1 LTHFFIGVAEAPAY
15 NPCWAVM
22 QLQPGATV
30 AHYKILETLG
40 RGGQATAFKAED
52 IRLNRPVVIKAL
64 RADLAQS
71 EAARRR
77 FEREACLCSALDNAH
92 IQGVYDVGQEGDLYY
107 IVLQYV
113 EGPTLKQFQNGRALE
128 IRQALRLAIQLADAL
143 AVAHASGIAHRD
155 LKPANVIVAGG
166 KEAKILDFGLAKN
179 LAGAPEDSG
188 PRPIDE
194 PVTEVGVPY
203 GSMGYASPEQAEGR
217 PADHR
222 TDVFSLGVLIYEMVT
237 GLAPFRGRHAV
248 EVLNAV
254 IHQTPREVRELN
266 PRIPPGLQRILN
278 RAMAKDPR
286 ERYQTMAALR
296 DELMALE
303 RRFSRE
309 AEQEPGRPAVRARA
323 AWLLSGTLGRVL
335 GRIRIPAREAR
346 SGPHIF
352 LSSPTRPPSWG
363 SEDKPTLAVLP
374 FKNLSNDP
382 DAAFYEFSLADGVI
396 TELAHLK
403 SLVVR
408 PSAYIAQ
415 YVGQQVDPRQ
425 VGAELAATLVLTGAF
440 YKARERT
447 RVTAQLLQAATG
459 EIVWSD
465 QLDIAAGDF
474 LNVQDELAERL
485 IDGLKLTLT
494 AEEQQQIEKPLTG
507 SPEAYE
513 HYLRGRDAL
522 FRFVLR
528 SHEESDL
535 EAAIQEIHEA
545 IGTDPEFAH
554 AHAMLGRCYV
564 LHAQGYG
571 GAQDFT
577 LAERSL
583 RRALELDD
591 TITSAQLQ
599 LIYVDL
605 HHGDKAGARATMER
619 LLKQAPDD
627 PSVLFVAGM
636 LFRLDGLYQKARRM
650 FDRLLELNPSDVVIV
665 KMNIARILNYEG
677 RYEDAIRELKQALD
691 TEPEHPLVKTFLA
704 ATFFNAGQI
713 FEAHAT
719 IDEVLKKDPH
729 FDGARP
735 LLAWCLSAEGRH
747 EDARA
752 LITERVKDVAT
763 VDYDIAFWLAAF
775 YAMEGLVDDAIEW
788 VRVAIQLGNE
798 NYPHYATTKK
808 LDSLRA
814 DPRFVQILE
823 ELKRGWEA
831 RRAPAEASA

>member
-1 LTHFFIGVAEAPAY
+1 
-15 NPCWAVM
+15 M

-52 IRLNRPVVIKAL
+52 VRLNRPVVIKAL

-113 EGPTLKQFQNGRALE
+113 EGPTLKQFLNGRPLE
-128 IRQALRLAIQLADAL
+128 IKQALRLAIQLADAL

-155 LKPANVIVAGG
+155 LKPANVIVTAGTQ
-166 KEAKILDFGLAKN
+166 AKILDFGLAKN
-179 LAGAPEDSG
+179 LAPGSSEESG
-188 PRPIDE
+188 PRAIDD

-203 GSMGYASPEQAEGR
+203 GSMGYGSPEQAEGR

-222 TDVFSLGVLIYEMVT
+222 TDVFSLGVLIYEMTT

-266 PRIPPGLQRILN
+266 PRLPPGLQRILN

-286 ERYQTMAALR
+286 DRYQTMAALR

-303 RRFSRE
+303 RRLSRE
-309 AEQEPGRPAVRARA
+309 IGKETGRPVRARA

-346 SGPHIF
+346 SGPHVF
-352 LSSPTRPPSWG
+352 LSSPSRPPSWG

-415 YVGQQVDPRQ
+415 YVGQPVDPRQ
-425 VGAELAATLVLTGAF
+425 VGADLAATLVLTGSF
-440 YKARERT
+440 YKAKDRT
-447 RVTAQLLQAATG
+447 RVTAQLLQASSG

-465 QLDIAAGDF
+465 QVDIAAGDF
-474 LNVQDELAERL
+474 LAIQDELAERL

-494 AEEQQQIEKPLTG
+494 AEEQQQIEKLPTA

-535 EAAIQEIHEA
+535 EGAIQEIHEA
-545 IGTDPEFAH
+545 IGKDPDFAH

-591 TITSAQLQ
+591 TITSAHLQ
-599 LIYVDL
+599 MIYVDL
-605 HHGDKAGARATMER
+605 HHGDKAGARATIER

-677 RYEDAIRELKQALD
+677 RYQDATAELKQALD
-691 TEPEHPLVKTFLA
+691 VEPEHPLVKTFLA
-704 ATFFNAGQI
+704 ATFFNAGNI

-747 EDARA
+747 EEARA

-775 YAMEGLVDDAIEW
+775 YAMEGIPEESIEW
-788 VRVAIQLGNE
+788 VRVAIKLGNE
-798 NYPHYATTKK
+798 NYPHYANTRK
-808 LDSLRA
+808 LDSLRG
-814 DPRFVQILE
+814 DPRFVQILDD
-823 ELKRGWEA
+823 LKRGWEA
-831 RRAPAEASA
+831 RRAPAEAPA